1 MQIAETDAK
10 AMAQPDRLDRVKRF
24 DTAELP
30 WLVIALVGLLALAV
44 LPPFLF
50 LILASVHEFE
60 VDGSYGPLTI
70 DHFRAIMASG
80 KLSTLVLNSAIYSMG
95 AALFAL
101 VVGATQAWLAER
113 TDAPWRNWL
122 WFASMISLG
131 VPYVLYIG
139 GWLLFLGKS
148 GPVNALLKP
157 LLDTA
162 VAPVNIYSIP
172 GMIFVEGM
180 IWSPLAFLML
190 TSVFRNSDA
199 SFEEASI
206 MSGASTLT
214 TLRRVTLGMAGPA
227 LLAFAMIVFIRASES
242 FEVPALVGI
251 PGSARVLTSTIFQ
264 SLHLDM
270 PPNIGE
276 AAAFGVILL
285 VIMTVLLR
293 LYDRMVR
300 NAHRFRTVTG
310 KGFRPRVIA
319 LGPLR
324 PVAGLLIVIIP
335 AVVIAIP
342 LSNIIWAALLPYYE
356 PFNLAALGKVTSVN
370 FVKVINSPS
379 FRETIFNTLLLGVV
393 TATVVSVLS
402 GVAGWCLARRRPGS
416 WLIDTLAAMPLVF
429 PAIVLSLAFLEIFVH
444 SGALYGSLTSLAI
457 VSSVAFL
464 PYGLRYGQ
472 IGVMQIH
479 PELEEA
485 AALSG
490 ARGWVIFLR
499 VIVPLIAPALVSC
512 WLFVFL
518 LAVRAMALILLLV
531 GPDSHVVAVSLF
543 ELWQNGAIGEVAAL
557 GCIWTA
563 IMTVFSVSFY
573 LVARRTQTPIG

>member
-1 MQIAETDAK
+1 MQIAETDSK
-10 AMAQPDRLDRVKRF
+10 AMARPDRPDHVRRF
-24 DTAELP
+24 DMSQLP
-30 WLVIALVGLLALAV
+30 WLVTGLAGLLALAI

-50 LILASVHEFE
+50 LLLASVHEFE
-60 VDGSYGPLTI
+60 IDGTYGALTI
-70 DHFRAIMASG
+70 ANFKAILASG
-80 KLSTLVLNSAIYSMG
+80 KLASLLLNSATYSMG

-101 VVGATQAWLAER
+101 VVGAGQAWLAER

-122 WFASMISLG
+122 WFASITSLG

-148 GPVNALLKP
+148 GPVNAFLKP
-157 LLDTA
+157 LLDTSG
-162 VAPVNIYSIP
+162 APINIYSIS

-190 TSVFRNSDA
+190 TSVFRNADA
-199 SFEEASI
+199 SFEEAAI
-206 MSGASTLT
+206 MSGAGTLT
-214 TLRRVTLGMAGPA
+214 TLRRITLGMAGPA

-251 PGSARVLTSTIFQ
+251 PGSARVLTSSIFQ
-264 SLHLDM
+264 TLHLEM
-270 PPNIGE
+270 PPNVGE

-285 VIMTVLLR
+285 VIMTMLLR

-300 NAHRFRTVTG
+300 NAHRYRTVTG

-324 PVAGLLIVIIP
+324 PIAGFLIVIIP

-342 LSNIIWAALLPYYE
+342 LANILWAALLPYYE
-356 PFNLAALGKVTSVN
+356 PFNLGALGKLTTTN
-370 FVKVINSPS
+370 FAKVINSPS
-379 FRETIFNTLLLGVV
+379 FRGTITNTLMLGAA
-393 TATVVSVLS
+393 TATVVSGIS
-402 GVAGWCLARRRPGS
+402 GVAGWCVARRRPGS

-485 AALSG
+485 AAISG
-490 ARGWVIFLR
+490 ARGWVVFLR
-499 VIVPLIAPALVSC
+499 IIVPLIAPALVSC

-518 LAVRAMALILLLV
+518 LSVRAMALILLLV

-573 LVARRTQTPIG
+573 LVARKTQTPIG

>member
-1 MQIAETDAK
+1 MGTVETDA
-10 AMAQPDRLDRVKRF
+10 ATTTRMMSSGFASPLDI
-24 DTAELP
+24 AGLSS
-30 WLVIALVGLLALAV
+30 LVTGLSAILALMV

-50 LILASVHEFE
+50 LLLASVHEFE
-60 VDGSYGPLTI
+60 IDGSYGVFTL
-70 DHFRAIMASG
+70 DHFRSIASSG
-80 KLSTLVLNSAIYSMG
+80 KLGSLVLNSAIYSMG
-95 AALFAL
+95 AALLAL
-101 VVGATQAWLAER
+101 LVGAVQAWLAER
-113 TDAPWRNWL
+113 TDAPWRSWL
-122 WFASMISLG
+122 WFASITSLG
-131 VPYVLYIG
+131 VPYILYIG

-148 GPVNALLKP
+148 GPVNAVLKP

-162 VAPVNIYSIP
+162 GPPVNIYSIP
-172 GMIFVEGM
+172 GMIFVEAM

-190 TSVFRNSDA
+190 TPVFRNSDA

-206 MSGASTLT
+206 MSGAGTLT
-214 TLRRVTLGMAGPA
+214 TLRRVTLGMVGPA
-227 LLAFAMIVFIRASES
+227 LLAFSMIVFIRASES

-270 PPNIGE
+270 PPNVGE

-285 VIMTVLLR
+285 AIMLVLLR

-310 KGFRPRVIA
+310 KGFRPRVVA

-324 PVAGLLIVIIP
+324 PLAGLLIILIP

-342 LSNIIWAALLPYYE
+342 LSNILWAALLPYYE
-356 PFNLAALGKVTSVN
+356 PFNVAALGKFTAVN
-370 FVKVINSPS
+370 FSKVINSPS
-379 FRETIFNTLLLGVV
+379 FRDTIVNTLTLGAA
-393 TATVVSVLS
+393 TATLVSILS
-402 GVAGWCLARRRPGS
+402 GVAGWCVARRLRGS
-416 WLIDTLAAMPLVF
+416 WLIDMLAATPLVF

-444 SGALYGSLTSLAI
+444 SGALYGSLLSLVI
-457 VSSVAFL
+457 VSTVAFL

-472 IGVMQIH
+472 LGVMQIH

-490 ARGWVIFLR
+490 ARGFVVFLR
-499 VIVPLIAPALVSC
+499 IIIPLIAPALVSC

-531 GPDSHVVAVSLF
+531 GPNSHVVAVTLF

-557 GCIWTA
+557 GCIWTT
-563 IMTVFSVSFY
+563 IMTVFSLLFF

>member
-1 MQIAETDAK
+1 MQISGKNAI
-10 AMAQPDRLDRVKRF
+10 AQAARSYHGGRIDLMR
-24 DTAELP
+24 LP
-30 WLVIALVGLLALAV
+30 WLVIGVAGLLALAV

-50 LILASVHEFE
+50 LLLASVHDFE
-60 VDGSYGPLTI
+60 VDGSYSSLTLAN
-70 DHFRAIMASG
+70 FKAIMASG
-80 KLSTLVLNSAIYSMG
+80 KLASLVLNSATYSLG
-95 AALFAL
+95 SALFAL
-101 VVGATQAWLAER
+101 LLGAAQAWLAER
-113 TDAPWRNWL
+113 TDAPCRNWL
-122 WFASMISLG
+122 WFTSMISLG

-148 GPVNALLKP
+148 GPVNSFMQP
-157 LLDTA
+157 LLDT
-162 VAPVNIYSIP
+162 VMAPINIYSIP

-206 MSGASTLT
+206 MSGAGPLT

-242 FEVPALVGI
+242 FEVPALVGM
-251 PGSARVLTSTIFQ
+251 PGSARVLTTSIFQ
-264 SLHLDM
+264 SLQLNM
-270 PPNIGE
+270 PPNVGE
-276 AAAFGVILL
+276 AAAFGVLL
-285 VIMTVLLR
+285 LMMMAVLLR

-300 NAHRFRTVTG
+300 NAHRYHTVTG

-324 PVAGLLIVIIP
+324 PVAGLLIIIIP

-342 LSNIIWAALLPYYE
+342 LSNILWAAALPYYE
-356 PFNLAALGKVTSVN
+356 PFNLAALDKLTTIN
-370 FVKVINSPS
+370 FDKVINSPS
-379 FRETIFNTLLLGVV
+379 FRGTIVNTLLLGAT
-393 TATVVSVLS
+393 TATVVSVIS
-402 GVAGWCLARRRPGS
+402 GVAGWCVARRRPGS
-416 WLIDTLAAMPLVF
+416 WLIDMLAAMPLVF

-457 VSSVAFL
+457 VSSIAFL

-472 IGVMQIH
+472 LGVMQIH
-479 PELEEA
+479 PELEEV

-518 LAVRAMALILLLV
+518 LSVRAMALILLLV

-563 IMTVFSVSFY
+563 IMTGFSISFY
-573 LVARRTQTPIG
+573 LVARKTQTPIG

>member
-1 MQIAETDAK
+1 MAITGTETVPPGAGE
-10 AMAQPDRLDRVKRF
+10 RLNIGS
-24 DTAELP
+24 LP
-30 WLVIALVGLLALAV
+30 WLVIGLGGLLALAV

-50 LILASVHEFE
+50 LLLASVHEFE
-60 VDGSYGPLTI
+60 IDGSYGALTL
-70 DHFRAIMASG
+70 DNFRAIAESG
-80 KLSTLVLNSAIYSMG
+80 RLSTLVLNSAIYSTG
-95 AALFAL
+95 AALLAL
-101 VVGATQAWLAER
+101 VVGAAQAWLAER
-113 TDAPWRNWL
+113 TDAPWRSWL
-122 WFASMISLG
+122 WLSAIVSLG

-148 GPVNALLKP
+148 GPVNAVLKP

-162 VAPVNIYSIP
+162 GPPVNIYSIP
-172 GMIFVEGM
+172 GMIFVEAM

-199 SFEEASI
+199 SFEEAAV
-206 MSGASTLT
+206 MSGAGTLT

-270 PPNIGE
+270 PPNVGE

-285 VIMTVLLR
+285 VIMTILLR

-300 NAHRFRTVTG
+300 NAHRYRTVTG
-310 KGFRPRVIA
+310 KGFRPRVVA
-319 LGPLR
+319 LGALR
-324 PVAGLLIVIIP
+324 PVAGLLIVVIP
-335 AVVIAIP
+335 IVVIAIP
-342 LSNIIWAALLPYYE
+342 LSNILWAAVLPYYE
-356 PFNLAALGKVTSVN
+356 PFNLAAFSKLTTAN
-370 FVKVINSPS
+370 FSKVINSPS
-379 FRETIFNTLLLGVV
+379 FHETILNTLLLGAA

-402 GVAGWCLARRRPGS
+402 GVAGWCVARRLPGG
-416 WLIDTLAAMPLVF
+416 WLIDALAATPLVF

-472 IGVMQIH
+472 LGVMQIH

-490 ARGWVIFLR
+490 ARGFVIFWR
-499 VIVPLIAPALVSC
+499 IIVPLIAPALVSC

-518 LAVRAMALILLLV
+518 LAVRAMALVLLLV

-557 GCIWTA
+557 GCIWTL
-563 IMTVFSVSFY
+563 IMTIFSLLFF

>member
-10 AMAQPDRLDRVKRF
+10 AMARPDRPDHVRRF
-24 DTAELP
+24 DMAQMP
-30 WLVIALVGLLALAV
+30 WLVTGLAGLLALAI

-50 LILASVHEFE
+50 LLLASVHEFE
-60 VDGSYGPLTI
+60 IDGTYGALTI
-70 DHFRAIMASG
+70 AHFKAILASG
-80 KLSTLVLNSAIYSMG
+80 KLASLLLNSATYSMG

-101 VVGATQAWLAER
+101 VVGAGQAWLAER

-122 WFASMISLG
+122 WFASITSLG

-148 GPVNALLKP
+148 GPVNAFLKP

-162 VAPVNIYSIP
+162 GAPINIYSIS

-190 TSVFRNSDA
+190 TSVFRNADA
-199 SFEEASI
+199 SFEEAAI
-206 MSGASTLT
+206 MSGAGTLT
-214 TLRRVTLGMAGPA
+214 TLRRITLGMAGPA
-227 LLAFAMIVFIRASES
+227 LLAFGMIVFIRASES

-251 PGSARVLTSTIFQ
+251 PGSARVLTSSIFQ
-264 SLHLDM
+264 TLHLEM
-270 PPNIGE
+270 PPNVGE

-300 NAHRFRTVTG
+300 NAHRYRTVTG

-324 PVAGLLIVIIP
+324 PIAGLLIVIIP

-342 LSNIIWAALLPYYE
+342 LSNILWAALLPYYE
-356 PFNLAALGKVTSVN
+356 PFNLAALGKLTTTN
-370 FVKVINSPS
+370 FAKVINSPS
-379 FRETIFNTLLLGVV
+379 FRDTIANTLMLGAA
-393 TATVVSVLS
+393 TATVVSAIS
-402 GVAGWCLARRRPGS
+402 GVAGWCVARRRPGS

-485 AALSG
+485 AAISG
-490 ARGWVIFLR
+490 ARGWVVFLR
-499 VIVPLIAPALVSC
+499 IIVPLIAPALVSC

-518 LAVRAMALILLLV
+518 LSVRAMALILLLV

-573 LVARRTQTPIG
+573 LVARKTQTPIG

>member
-1 MQIAETDAK
+1 MRIVETDAK
-10 AMAQPDRLDRVKRF
+10 AMARPSTPDHASRF
-24 DTAELP
+24 DMAQIP
-30 WLVIALVGLLALAV
+30 WLVTGLAGLLTLAV

-50 LILASVHEFE
+50 LLLASVHEFE
-60 VDGSYGPLTI
+60 IDGTYGALTI
-70 DHFRAIMASG
+70 AHFKAIMASG
-80 KLSTLVLNSAIYSMG
+80 KLASLVLNSAAYSMG

-101 VVGATQAWLAER
+101 VVGAGQAWLAER
-113 TDAPWRNWL
+113 TDAPWRSWL

-148 GPVNALLKP
+148 GPVNAFLKP

-162 VAPVNIYSIP
+162 GAPINIYSIP

-199 SFEEASI
+199 SFEEAAI
-206 MSGASTLT
+206 MSGAGTLT
-214 TLRRVTLGMAGPA
+214 TLRRITLGMAGPA

-251 PGSARVLTSTIFQ
+251 PGSARVLTSSIFQ

-270 PPNIGE
+270 PPNVGE

-300 NAHRFRTVTG
+300 NAHRYRTVTG

-319 LGPLR
+319 LGLLR
-324 PVAGLLIVIIP
+324 PVAGFLIVIIP

-342 LSNIIWAALLPYYE
+342 LSNILWAALLPYYE
-356 PFNLAALGKVTSVN
+356 PFNLAALSKLTTSN
-370 FVKVINSPS
+370 FTKVINSPS
-379 FRETIFNTLLLGVV
+379 FRDTITNTLMLGAA
-393 TATVVSVLS
+393 TATVVSAIS
-402 GVAGWCLARRRPGS
+402 GVAGWCVARRRPGS

-429 PAIVLSLAFLEIFVH
+429 P
-444 SGALYGSLTSLAI
+444 
-457 VSSVAFL
+457 
-464 PYGLRYGQ
+464 
-472 IGVMQIH
+472 
-479 PELEEA
+479 
-485 AALSG
+485 
-490 ARGWVIFLR
+490 
-499 VIVPLIAPALVSC
+499 
-512 WLFVFL
+512 
-518 LAVRAMALILLLV
+518 
-531 GPDSHVVAVSLF
+531 
-543 ELWQNGAIGEVAAL
+543 
-557 GCIWTA
+557 
-563 IMTVFSVSFY
+563 
-573 LVARRTQTPIG
+573 

>member
-1 MQIAETDAK
+1 MQIAEMHAK
-10 AMAQPDRLDRVKRF
+10 EMAPPDKPAAVRRLDIAR
-24 DTAELP
+24 LP
-30 WLVIALVGLLALAV
+30 WLVMGLTGLLGL
-44 LPPFLF
+44 LIMPPFLF
-50 LILASVHEFE
+50 LLLASVHEFE
-60 VDGSYGPLTI
+60 IDGSYGALTF

-80 KLSTLVLNSAIYSMG
+80 KLGSLMLNSAIYSLG

-101 VVGATQAWLAER
+101 VVGAAQAWLAER
-113 TDAPWRNWL
+113 TDAPWRGWL
-122 WFASMISLG
+122 WFASMILLG

-148 GPVNALLKP
+148 GPVNSFLKP

-162 VAPVNIYSIP
+162 AAPVNIYSIP

-206 MSGASTLT
+206 MSGAGPLT

-270 PPNIGE
+270 PPNVGE

-285 VIMTVLLR
+285 LIMTVLMQ
-293 LYDRMVR
+293 LYNGMVR
-300 NAHRFRTVTG
+300 NAHRYRTVTG
-310 KGFRPRVIA
+310 KGFRPRVVA
-319 LGPLR
+319 LGRLR
-324 PVAGLLIVIIP
+324 PVAGLLILIIP

-342 LSNIIWAALLPYYE
+342 LANILWAAALPYYE
-356 PFNLAALGKVTSVN
+356 PFNLSALGKLTTIN
-370 FVKVINSPS
+370 FIKVINSPS
-379 FRETIFNTLLLGVV
+379 FQETIGNTLLLGAA
-393 TATVVSVLS
+393 TATVVSVMS
-402 GVAGWCLARRRPGS
+402 GIAGWCVARRRPGS
-416 WLIDTLAAMPLVF
+416 WLIDTLAPLPLVF

-485 AALSG
+485 AALCG

-499 VIVPLIAPALVSC
+499 IIVPLISPALVSC

-563 IMTVFSVSFY
+563 IMTFFSVSFY